1 MVAVSATRLY
11 FVDTLRASIIAL
23 VVLHHLAVVYAANTP
38 FYYVEPPTDLLSYI
52 LFIVFELLNQAW
64 FMGLLFLLSGYFVQP
79 SFDRKGLR
87 SFSNDRLIRLAIPLL
102 VFTFVLG
109 PLSYFIGVPHMSP
122 SLLAKAGI
130 TLPLGWGAYL
140 RSIAPGP
147 LWFVALL
154 LIFDFSYAAWRV
166 ASRRVAWRTAEHR
179 AEGRPPPTYRDLI
192 GFVLLLATVTY
203 LTRIVVPIGQYVLFF
218 PTLSYLPQYASFF
231 AIGIAAYRGDWLRK
245 VSGSLAKRA
254 FAVAVVATLV
264 VIPFTLL
271 RAPTTFLGRGS
282 WQSAVYA
289 LYDSTF
295 AVGMS
300 LALIVL
306 FRRFFDSSRKL
317 WRLLSQQSYA
327 VYVIH
332 PPIIIAIT
340 AIGLSG
346 LTLEPLLKFAL
357 AAVVS
362 VPACFVAAYLVRR
375 IPPVNRVL

>member
-1 MVAVSATRLY
+1 MGTVVASATRLY
-11 FVDTLRASIIAL
+11 FVDTLRASVIAL
-23 VVLHHLAVVYAANTP
+23 VILHHLAVIYAANIP
-38 FYYVEPPTDLLSYI
+38 FYYVEPPKDLLAYV

-64 FMGLLFLLSGYFVQP
+64 FMGLLFLLSGYFVQS
-79 SFDRKGLR
+79 SFDRKGLK
-87 SFSNDRLIRLAIPLL
+87 SFSKDRLIRLVIPFL

-109 PLSYFIGVPHMSP
+109 PLSYFIGVPHIDP
-122 SLLAKAGI
+122 SLLARRGI
-130 TLPLGWGAYL
+130 TLPLTWKAYFA
-140 RSIAPGP
+140 STAPGP

-166 ASRRVAWRTAEHR
+166 TSRKTAER
-179 AEGRPPPTYRDLI
+179 RSSGYPPHTYRVVI
-192 GFVLLLATVTY
+192 AFILLLAAVTY
-203 LTRIVVPIGQYVLFF
+203 LVRIIVPMGQYVLFF

-231 AIGIAAYRGDWLRK
+231 LIGITAYRGDWLRK
-245 VSGSLAKRA
+245 VSCSLAKRA

-271 RAPTTFLGRGS
+271 LAPTTFLGRGS

-306 FRRFFDSSRKL
+306 FRRFFDFSGRL
-317 WRLLSQQSYA
+317 WRFLSQQSYA

-340 AIGLSG
+340 AIVLQGVSLQ
-346 LTLEPLLKFAL
+346 PLLKFAV
-357 AAVVS
+357 AAMIS
-362 VPACFVAAYLVRR
+362 VPACFGGAYLVRR
-375 IPPVNRVL
+375 IPLVDKVL